1 MTPRCRRD
9 SRHGAFGV
17 NVVGV
22 VVGVVS
28 DNTLEQFL
36 VILVQLSEL
45 LQILGSAP
53 YGEFMTIS
61 QYTGCYFTDC
71 R

>member
-22 VVGVVS
+22 VVVS

-53 YGEFMTIS
+53 DGEFMTIS